1 MTPAAM
7 IRTARLEAG
16 LTQAQLSK
24 RAATS
29 QSAVA
34 LYESGRRDPSATT
47 LTRLLAA
54 SGATLELRTGRQA
67 VVTPS
72 TAELARRGTEL
83 LAVIHLASKL
93 PTRHTRQLNFPSL
106 I

>member
-54 SGATLELRTGRQA
+54 SGASLELRTGGP
-67 VVTPS
+67 VVLTPS
-72 TAELARRGTEL
+72 AAELSQRGTEL
-83 LAVIHLASKL
+83 LEVIELASKL
-93 PTRHTRQLNFPSL
+93 PTRHSRKLGFPSL